1 MRHAVESNNVSE
13 ESLCHGLC
21 RIRVSQGNEV
31 AILVEAINHCQDDRF
46 SPDARQRLNKVQT
59 AYGTGSGM
67 SRPAG

>member
-1 MRHAVESNNVSE
+1 VESNNVGE
-13 ESLCHGLC
+13 ESLGHGLC
-21 RIRVSQGNEV
+21 RIRMSQGNEM
-31 AILVEAINHCQDDRF
+31 AILAEMIHHCQYDRF